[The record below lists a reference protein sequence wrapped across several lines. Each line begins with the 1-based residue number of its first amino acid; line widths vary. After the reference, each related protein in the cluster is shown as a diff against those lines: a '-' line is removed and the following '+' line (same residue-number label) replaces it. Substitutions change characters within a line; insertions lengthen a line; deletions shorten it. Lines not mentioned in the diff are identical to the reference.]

1 MKNVKNW
8 EKFNETYSKELV
20 GQESINE
27 GIIVDILKLPLKVLG
42 FILKPIAGLVS
53 TLIFKSI
60 SVEAKWKFL
69 ENVLTSLE
77 TISLGIVDAKQT
89 LKKSENLT
97 PNEKRELEK
106 KISKFKASYPEGFN
120 FNKEKTKIVVKI
132 EEAIKKTKD
141 EKKKEDLEW
150 LLKKTKAFTP
160 TKKKRFNVTNL
171 ENIIIDFE

>member
-1 MKNVKNW
+1 MKNVQNW
-8 EKFNETYSKELV
+8 EKFNETYSKELAE
-20 GQESINE
+20 QESINE
-27 GIIVDILKLPLKVLG
+27 GIIVDILKLPFKLLG
-42 FILKPIAGLVS
+42 FILKPITTLV
-53 TLIFKSI
+53 TNLIFKSI

-69 ENVLTSLE
+69 STVLTSLE

-106 KISKFKASYPEGFN
+106 KISKFKSSYPEGFN

-132 EEAIKKTKD
+132 EDAIAKAKD

-160 TKKKRFNVTNL
+160 TKRKRFNTTEL